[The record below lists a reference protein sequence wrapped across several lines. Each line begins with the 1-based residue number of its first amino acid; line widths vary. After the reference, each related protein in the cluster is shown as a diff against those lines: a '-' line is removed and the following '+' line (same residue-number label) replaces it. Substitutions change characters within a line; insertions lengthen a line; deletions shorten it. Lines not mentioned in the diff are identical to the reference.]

1 MTCCDHCADSESLFS
16 ARTARRDLKKYRRRG
31 MRPSTR
37 MLVEALREDAPG
49 ATLLDIGGGVGAVQ
63 HELFAAGLASS
74 TQVDASQAYL
84 AASREEAERR
94 SHSESSTY
102 RYADFVE
109 IAEELP
115 PADLVSLD
123 RVICCYPDVDRL
135 VTLSAAKA
143 KQVYAVVIPR
153 DRWFVRV
160 MLAMGN
166 TFFWLRRSA
175 FRTYIHPREQIDAIV
190 RRSGFEKVFA
200 GETVMWRVVSY
211 RRVGRGD

>member
-16 ARTARRDLKKYRRRG
+16 ARTARRDLKRYRRRG

-63 HELFAAGLASS
+63 HELFAAGLTSS

-84 AASREEAERR
+84 AASQKEAERR
-94 SHSESSTY
+94 SHLQLSTY

-143 KQVYAVVIPR
+143 KQIYAVVIPR
-153 DRWFVRV
+153 NRWFVRV
-160 MLAMGN
+160 MLGMGN
-166 TFFWLRRSA
+166 TFFWLRRSE
-175 FRTYIHPREQIDAIV
+175 FRTYIHPREQIDSIV
-190 RRSGFEKVFA
+190 RRSGFEQEFA

-211 RRVGRGD
+211 RRVDRGS